1 MISIFD
7 IFQSE
12 ADGDVLWVE
21 TAPTMEE
28 AKARIR
34 QRAIHSP
41 GEYIILCHATGNKF
55 VVNAGSPHSTCP
67 APVRFSSREA
77 VGSEHSA
84 GLAAGD

>member
-1 MISIFD
+1 
-7 IFQSE
+7 
-12 ADGDVLWVE
+12 VLWVE

-34 QRAIHSP
+34 RRAIHSP

-55 VVNAGSPHSTCP
+55 VVNAASAHGTCP
-67 APVRFSSREA
+67 APVRFSSCEA
-77 VGSEHSA
+77 LGSEHCA

>member
-41 GEYIILCHATGNKF
+41 GEYIILCHGTGNKF
-55 VVNAGSPHSTCP
+55 VVNCGSAHVERPG
-67 APVRFSSREA
+67 PVRFSGAEA
-77 VGSEHSA
+77 VDSEHSS
-84 GLAAGD
+84 GIAAGD